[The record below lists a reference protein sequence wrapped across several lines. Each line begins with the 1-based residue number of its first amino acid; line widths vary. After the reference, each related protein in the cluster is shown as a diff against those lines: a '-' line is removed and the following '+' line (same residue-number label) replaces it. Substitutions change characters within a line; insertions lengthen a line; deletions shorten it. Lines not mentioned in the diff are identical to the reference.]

1 MRYRVWQTEINSYG
15 SFFNLPLAPYPSSPL
30 KTRKILKKIFNF
42 EKMKKRAEDIIILL
56 MCTKNLNHMRYG
68 SWDTEW
74 DRQNFLFF
82 WAIFFPFNLPQT
94 FEKMKK
100 LSGDTNTLN
109 ICTNNCDHMMYA
121 SWVMK
126 WDTFC
131 HFRPFFALLPYYWPC
146 ELKFGKNIKKTWRYY
161 PLPHAYHKWGS
172 YNVWFLRYKVQQT

>member
-1 MRYRVWQTEINSYG
+1 MVYSLWDTGCDRLKLIVMGHFLTC
-15 SFFNLPLAPYPSSPL
+15 PSPPIPPPPL

-100 LSGDTNTLN
+100 ASGDTNTLN

-121 SWVMK
+121 SWVME
-126 WDTFC
+126 WDRHSVIFG
-131 HFRPFFALLPYYWPC
+131 HFLPF
-146 ELKFGKNIKKTWRYY
+146 Y
-161 PLPHAYHKWGS
+161 PTIDHA
-172 YNVWFLRYKVQQT
+172 N